1 MKKYIILN
9 GQNKV
14 PDNFVESSKVLNNL
28 LENNFIDSV
37 IITTWRDDINNII
50 KESENFKILTVEK
63 PKKGLGLGNI
73 WAQMIQYESAIK
85 YIKNKENN
93 LEDVYI
99 LRSRPDIFIK
109 EIFIKEIFK
118 NFIKNKQETGL
129 FKSKVWISY
138 FDISKP
144 FYMAG
149 DCWGGHI
156 LDMMKFINYRTDL
169 YPRHFQGISHVRI
182 YIEPFLKEY
191 PILVDYLKNKKNIC
205 YGLVSGNNW
214 GIRKQTVLNFI
225 NDQFYIDILKLY
237 YFILNKYFY
246 VDNGLNMIK
255 FREWS
260 QTNEKHVIKTDITFK
275 ENMVNVEP
283 LYGTFILGHNNEFI
297 NKVNEYGIG

>member
-156 LDMMKFINYRTDL
+156 LDIIFM
-169 YPRHFQGISHVRI
+169 
-182 YIEPFLKEY
+182 
-191 PILVDYLKNKKNIC
+191 
-205 YGLVSGNNW
+205 
-214 GIRKQTVLNFI
+214 
-225 NDQFYIDILKLY
+225 
-237 YFILNKYFY
+237 
-246 VDNGLNMIK
+246 
-255 FREWS
+255 
-260 QTNEKHVIKTDITFK
+260 
-275 ENMVNVEP
+275 
-283 LYGTFILGHNNEFI
+283 
-297 NKVNEYGIG
+297 